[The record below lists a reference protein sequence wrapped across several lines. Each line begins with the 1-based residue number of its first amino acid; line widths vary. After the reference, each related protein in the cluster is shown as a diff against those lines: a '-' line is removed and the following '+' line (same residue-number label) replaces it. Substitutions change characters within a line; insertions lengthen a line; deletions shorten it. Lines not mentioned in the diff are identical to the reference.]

1 MFEYLPHKGFK
12 WSDPDCFDT
21 ERILKMK
28 DDQKKGYIFE
38 VDFKYPE
45 ELHDLHSDYPLAP
58 ENVFDNKELPKL
70 TTTLYDKKKYILHYS
85 NLRLYLSLGLKLKK
99 IDRVIEF
106 EQKDWL
112 RPYIELKLI
121 FAQKQTMNLKNIIT
135 NYPENNKYGIPRINK
150 KVPGKFKDELNGQIM
165 TEFVGLRSKLYTYK
179 IFENKNEIK
188 KAKGVKNL

>member
-1 MFEYLPHKGFK
+1 MFEQGIRGGLSQCSISYSKTNNKYIGEKYKKEQTEKTTPKYLLNLDANNLYGWGMCEYLPYKGSK

-28 DDQKKGYIFE
+28 EDHKKYYIFE
-38 VDFKYPE
+38 VDLIYPE
-45 ELHDLHSDYPLAP
+45 DLHDLHSDYPLAP
-58 ENVFDNKELPKL
+58 ENVFYNKELPKL

-112 RPYIELKLI
+112 RPYI
-121 FAQKQTMNLKNIIT
+121 
-135 NYPENNKYGIPRINK
+135 
-150 KVPGKFKDELNGQIM
+150 
-165 TEFVGLRSKLYTYK
+165 
-179 IFENKNEIK
+179 
-188 KAKGVKNL
+188 